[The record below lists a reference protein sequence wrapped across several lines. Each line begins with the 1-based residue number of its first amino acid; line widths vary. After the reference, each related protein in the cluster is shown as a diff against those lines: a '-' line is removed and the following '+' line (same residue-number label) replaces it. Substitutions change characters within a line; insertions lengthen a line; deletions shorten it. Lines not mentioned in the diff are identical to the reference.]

1 MTRKSK
7 RELERA
13 LEELRDTPHR
23 FDVTSSVVT
32 ITDDM
37 TDESGAL
44 IEGRVPDSDPPEG
57 YTREAF
63 GVQSDVV
70 GVYRLEPSDE

>member
-1 MTRKSK
+1 MTPKSK

-13 LEELRDTPHR
+13 LEALRDTPRR

-37 TDESGAL
+37 TDESGTL
-44 IEGRVPDSDPPEG
+44 IEERVPDSDPPEG

-70 GVYRLEPSDE
+70 DVYRIEPADG